1 MHCVDKVGRLAVGD
15 LTCKDGH
22 KHKVNPFP
30 GGVGL
35 TEKLRKLA
43 KHFSAAP
50 TDCNNYK
57 KFPSM
62 TEKQLWD
69 KDVEIGKE
77 EFDAVFENWTNF
89 PRKWKKLHPK
99 ELHDVKKVDPVEHLM
114 NLDAKVWLA
123 AAETI
128 NKKNGCFGLL
138 PDMWK
143 CLPCQLGALWS
154 QSFVERM
161 NSAGNLLV
169 TKDKMNLGDDLI
181 EKLVVLRMNKEFM
194 KFMRTERPSLIVN
207 QLKPSKN

>member
-1 MHCVDKVGRLAVGD
+1 MMEVVVVDDEEKNKEEQSDSDDSDDGLLKNAFSTSNVLMEFDDDD
-15 LTCKDGH
+15 L
-22 KHKVNPFP
+22 N
-30 GGVGL
+30 
-35 TEKLRKLA
+35 
-43 KHFSAAP
+43 
-50 TDCNNYK
+50 
-57 KFPSM
+57 FPSM